1 MKLSTDRILTT
12 HVGSLPRPEPLGTML
27 LDRDAGE
34 PVDAAE
40 FEATV
45 KATVGDVVRQQVE
58 AGIDVVSDGE
68 MGKIGYATYI
78 KDPLGDGE
86 DDI

>member
-34 PVDAAE
+34 PVDAATVVLTKLGRSNLW
-40 FEATV
+40 FTDATV
-45 KATVGDVVRQQVE
+45 EER
-58 AGIDVVSDGE
+58 S
-68 MGKIGYATYI
+68 
-78 KDPLGDGE
+78 KDRRTRTDDQGQGGRVDRHLLGTD
-86 DDI
+86 